1 MPDQPDDIYQDFPF
15 VSLET
20 VDSTNN
26 YALHLVHA
34 GLAQHGTAVFT
45 HEQTAGKGQRQKTW
59 HATAGENI
67 LMSLL
72 LRPEGLSIADQPA
85 LNAAVALGT
94 YDFFSRYAGDDT
106 SIKWP
111 NDLYWQD
118 RKAVG
123 ILVENII
130 SAGTEGGGAWKWAVA
145 GIGVNINQTNFGDFN
160 RRPVSLRQITGRSYD
175 LITLAREL
183 RHCVLKQYDALQKD
197 GTAAILAL
205 YNQRLYKL
213 HEKVKLKKDN
223 RVFETEIR
231 GVGADGRLTV
241 FHGIEETFA
250 HGEVEW
256 IID

>member
-1 MPDQPDDIYQDFPF
+1 LPDLPDDIYRDFPF
-15 VSLET
+15 ISLET

-26 YALHLVHA
+26 YALQLIHA
-34 GLAQHGTAVFT
+34 GLAQHGMAIFA

-59 HATAGENI
+59 HAAAGENI

-72 LRPEGLSIADQPA
+72 LRPEGLSITDQPA

-94 YDFFSRYAGDDT
+94 HDFFSRYAGDDT
-106 SIKWP
+106 KIKWP

-130 SAGTEGGGAWKWAVA
+130 STGTQSAAWKWAVA
-145 GIGVNINQTNFGDFN
+145 GIGININQTSFNGDFN
-160 RRPVSLRQITGRSYD
+160 RRPVSLRQITGRSFD
-175 LITLAREL
+175 TALLAREL
-183 RHCVLKQYDALQKD
+183 RHCVLQQFETLKNE
-197 GTAAILAL
+197 GAASILEH

-223 RVFETEIR
+223 RLFESVIK
-231 GVGADGRLTV
+231 GVSADGRLIT

-256 IID
+256 IIP

>member
-15 VSLET
+15 ISLKT
-20 VDSTNN
+20 IDSTNN
-26 YALHLVHA
+26 YALHLIHA

-45 HEQTAGKGQRQKTW
+45 YEQTAGKGQRQKTW
-59 HATAGENI
+59 DAAAGENI

-85 LNAAVALGT
+85 LNAAIAVGT
-94 YDFFSRYAGDDT
+94 YDFFHRYAGDDT
-106 SIKWP
+106 RIKWP

-123 ILVENII
+123 ILIENIV
-130 SAGTEGGGAWKWAVA
+130 STGAQSGGAWKWAVA
-145 GIGVNINQTNFGDFN
+145 GIGVNINQTSFGNFN

-175 LITLAREL
+175 LIKMAREL
-183 RHCVLKQYDALQKD
+183 QLCVLKQFSALQKE
-197 GTAAILAL
+197 GAAAILAR
-205 YNQRLYKL
+205 YNERLYKL

-231 GVGADGRLTV
+231 GVGPDGRLTV